1 MSDVEMV
8 NLERLLRYANVASV
22 VLVVALAVL
31 GVFIYNWTQRLSAEK
46 DRRLEH
52 AQLEIRQLKEPRTI
66 TQADRAE
73 IVAALK
79 QFAGQRFSFMM
90 HDGHEARSL
99 VEVLDKT
106 LKSAGW
112 IRVSAQTDDS
122 LFRMVAGDTVALS
135 INEGVFVG
143 IGLDNADAAPAVAA
157 LADTLRGVGIR
168 CRKGETPFLEGKTPK
183 AILIDVGEKRL
194 D

>member
-1 MSDVEMV
+1 MAS
-8 NLERLLRYANVASV
+8 LERLLRWANIANLVV
-22 VLVVALAVL
+22 VLGLAVL
-31 GVFIYNWTQRLSAEK
+31 GFFIFHWSQRLSGDRARISAE
-46 DRRLEH
+46 RGRTLE
-52 AQLEIRQLKEPRTI
+52 QLREPRTI
-66 TQADRAE
+66 TQEDRAK

-90 HDGHEARSL
+90 HDGHEARRL
-99 VEVLDKT
+99 VEVLDET

-157 LADTLRGVGIR
+157 LADALRGVGIR
-168 CRKGETPFLEGKTPK
+168 CRKGEAPFLEGKTPK